1 MTKGRWIIPC
11 LLVLAG
17 CGTKDSGSQEGEL
30 RSDMPARTTSYY
42 LQHRA
47 ELAEME
53 QICGAWRAS
62 QRPPASWPA
71 VVFGNCNSVNS
82 AKTSISNDAETDKL
96 RSEAGI

>member
-1 MTKGRWIIPC
+1 MTRGLWLIPV
-11 LLVLAG
+11 LLALAA
-17 CGTKDSGSQEGEL
+17 CSTKESTSENGEL
-30 RSDMPARTTSYY
+30 RSDMSARTTSYY

-53 QICGAWRAS
+53 KICGAWRAS

-96 RSEAGI
+96 RKEAGI